1 MKEQQN
7 DRNLKPTATSGIEDI
22 VANNYAKIQALREK
36 GIDPFPHRF
45 KITHKLAQ
53 AKELPPDT
61 HVIVSGRLMSVRI
74 MGKASFAHIKDGTAK
89 MQAYISRDSI
99 GEEMYGI
106 FKKLL
111 GVGDFIGIEGKLF
124 ITKTGE
130 LTIHAE
136 KLTVLSKAV
145 RPLPEK
151 FHGLTDPETRYRA
164 RYLDLL
170 TNENTRNIFITRS
183 KIVAAIRSVL
193 NDEGLLEVETPIL
206 LSQAGGAS
214 ARPFETFHNAYKN
227 NLVMRIA
234 TELPLKK
241 MLIGGFD
248 GAYEIGRVFRNEGVD
263 TRHNPE
269 FTTLEAYKAYSDYN
283 GMAELLEKIFEKCI
297 AITGN
302 EVVNYD
308 GKEIN
313 IKPPFDR
320 IHLPEAW
327 LKATG
332 EDIHNVLNGKSF
344 NREALVALAK
354 KMKLDLPEDMPAAK
368 LFDNIMDE
376 LIVNKL
382 ERPAFIMDYPTAIT
396 PLAKCKT
403 GDESIVERFEF
414 FIAGSEL
421 ANAYSE
427 LNDPADQKGR
437 LEEQMR
443 QKLEEKN
450 GEVDILDK
458 DFVEAMEYGMPP
470 MGGIGIGID
479 RLTMII
485 TGNASIREVILFP
498 LLKPA
503 GAASDEETAGEEQKK

>member
-1 MKEQQN
+1 MKDNNIQGQ
-7 DRNLKPTATSGIEDI
+7 LKPENSSGIDDI
-22 VANNYAKIQALREK
+22 IANNYAKIQALREK

-45 KITHKLAQ
+45 KITHKLAE
-53 AKELPPDT
+53 AKKLAPES
-61 HVIVSGRLMSVRI
+61 HVSVAGRIMFMRI

-89 MQAYISRDSI
+89 MQIYVKKDDV
-99 GEEMYGI
+99 GEEMYNV

-111 GVGDFIGIEGKLF
+111 GTGDFIGVEGKLF
-124 ITKTGE
+124 VTKTGE

-136 KLTVLSKAV
+136 KLTVLAKAV

-170 TNENTRNIFITRS
+170 TNENTRNIFIIRS
-183 KIVAAIRSVL
+183 RMVAAIRSVL
-193 NDEGLLEVETPIL
+193 NEEGLLEVETPIL

-248 GAYEIGRVFRNEGVD
+248 GAYEIGRIFRNEGVD

-283 GMAELLEKIFEKCI
+283 GMAELLEKIFERCI
-297 AITGN
+297 EIIGKDTV
-302 EVVNYD
+302 EYD
-308 GKEIN
+308 GKTIN

-320 IHLPEAW
+320 VRLPEAW
-327 LKATG
+327 QKATG

-344 NREALVALAK
+344 NRAALVSLAK
-354 KMKLDLPEDMPAAK
+354 RLNLNLPEDMPAAK

-396 PLAKCKT
+396 PLAKCKA

-437 LEEQMR
+437 LQEQMR

-479 RLTMII
+479 RLAMII

-503 GAASDEETAGEEQKK
+503 GSEQE